1 MDINKQIEKTRDE
14 LNMIIATKEI
24 ITEDKELL
32 EISVRLD
39 ELINQY
45 IHTEIIN

>member
-1 MDINKQIEKTRDE
+1 MDINKRIQETRDE
-14 LNMIIATKEI
+14 LNIIIATKEI
-24 ITEDKELL
+24 ITQDKELL

>member
-45 IHTEIIN
+45 IHTQIIN

>member
-1 MDINKQIEKTRDE
+1 MDINKQIEETRDK

-45 IHTEIIN
+45 INAEIIN